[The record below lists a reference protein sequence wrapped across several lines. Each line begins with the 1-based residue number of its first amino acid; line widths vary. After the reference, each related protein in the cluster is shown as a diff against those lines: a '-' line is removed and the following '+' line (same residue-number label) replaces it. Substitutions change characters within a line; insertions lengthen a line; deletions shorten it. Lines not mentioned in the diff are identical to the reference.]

1 MNKLCLDTYRLVT
14 DMETEILLNTSMLG
28 IKLRK
33 LLYREIQVKLIEV
46 QTLGSELEQ
55 ELLKDLYE

>member
-1 MNKLCLDTYRLVT
+1 
-14 DMETEILLNTSMLG
+14 METEILLNTSMLG